1 MLSDGNTKVI
11 QNPQI
16 RAADGQKA
24 SLKIGDRVP
33 VATGSY
39 QAGVAATG
47 VSPLVNTQFQYLD
60 VGVNVDITP
69 TIHADRSVTLK
80 ISMDVSSV
88 TGSVDIGGISQ
99 PVIGQRRIDHEIR
112 LKEGEV
118 NLLGGILED
127 SDIKAVSGFPGLS
140 NLPLFKY
147 LVSDQHNEKHQ
158 NEIVFLVTPHVVRT
172 PEVSASNQMP
182 LLVGTGNTIE
192 LQPVDAAP
200 AVATVQPVG
209 APGAAPAVAPSAL
222 VKQTAPQVS
231 PASHASSVAAPVASA
246 AAQTQAA
253 IRPAAIQP
261 ATSGPV
267 QLSFNPPQSTTTVGQ
282 TFTVEVMVSNA
293 RRLFSAPIQLQYDPT
308 KLQVMNTSN
317 GGFLAQGEQ
326 VVALAQRDDPAT
338 GTLRITAVR
347 PPNSDGSSGSG
358 SLVAVTFLAKAD
370 GRTTV
375 SVARAGLRD
384 ADQQPV
390 ASSGTPAFVE
400 INRQRRPRPRLESN
414 NEGETERLD
423 MAEFIM
429 RLSDERGHVTEQV
442 ESAES
447 EAEARER
454 LLQQGRFVV
463 GVKSRG
469 VALGGNSALRKRGKI
484 KLGRFV
490 QFNQQLV
497 TLLRAGL
504 PILTGLDLLA
514 KQQKEEY
521 FRGLLQNVRER
532 VKAGSLLSEAFE
544 HQEAVPKIYT
554 TTLLAGEKSG
564 NLEEVLNRYV
574 HFQRMALSFRKKLK
588 ASLIYPTLLVS
599 MVIIMLT
606 FLVTFV
612 VPRFADL
619 YSQLGAELPGLTQFM
634 LAFGVNVHHYWLF
647 LVAGVALLGA
657 VVWRWAG
664 SESGALRIDQVRL
677 ALPIVGTIWMKYQT
691 FHVHP
696 HDGDAALRRPAA
708 GSGITN
714 RGRVHPE
721 PQTGYGCGRSGTAG
735 T

>member
-1 MLSDGNTKVI
+1 
-11 QNPQI
+11 
-16 RAADGQKA
+16 
-24 SLKIGDRVP
+24 
-33 VATGSY
+33 
-39 QAGVAATG
+39 
-47 VSPLVNTQFQYLD
+47 
-60 VGVNVDITP
+60 
-69 TIHADRSVTLK
+69 
-80 ISMDVSSV
+80 
-88 TGSVDIGGISQ
+88 
-99 PVIGQRRIDHEIR
+99 
-112 LKEGEV
+112 
-118 NLLGGILED
+118 
-127 SDIKAVSGFPGLS
+127 
-140 NLPLFKY
+140 
-147 LVSDQHNEKHQ
+147 
-158 NEIVFLVTPHVVRT
+158 
-172 PEVSASNQMP
+172 
-182 LLVGTGNTIE
+182 
-192 LQPVDAAP
+192 
-200 AVATVQPVG
+200 
-209 APGAAPAVAPSAL
+209 
-222 VKQTAPQVS
+222 
-231 PASHASSVAAPVASA
+231 
-246 AAQTQAA
+246 
-253 IRPAAIQP
+253 
-261 ATSGPV
+261 
-267 QLSFNPPQSTTTVGQ
+267 
-282 TFTVEVMVSNA
+282 
-293 RRLFSAPIQLQYDPT
+293 
-308 KLQVMNTSN
+308 
-317 GGFLAQGEQ
+317 
-326 VVALAQRDDPAT
+326 
-338 GTLRITAVR
+338 
-347 PPNSDGSSGSG
+347 
-358 SLVAVTFLAKAD
+358 
-370 GRTTV
+370 
-375 SVARAGLRD
+375 
-384 ADQQPV
+384 
-390 ASSGTPAFVE
+390 
-400 INRQRRPRPRLESN
+400 
-414 NEGETERLD
+414 

-677 ALPIVGTIWMKYQT
+677 ALPIVGTIWMKYQLSMFT
-691 FHVHP
+691 RMMATLLSGGLPLVPALQTAAASIQSRKLAMAVAEAAQQVREGCSLARSLEKSKRLPDLAVEMIEVGESTGALSPMLTSVAEFYEEDVEASLAAAMSLIEP
-696 HDGDAALRRPAA
+696 AILIVMAIVVGVVLVSLYLPIFKLGSSGALR
-708 GSGITN
+708 
-714 RGRVHPE
+714 
-721 PQTGYGCGRSGTAG
+721 
-735 T
+735 